1 MSCVIKYEHTLRKVR
16 VKTIIDSESL
26 EEYANMWVHEYV
38 KNHFEGQFSSWLH
51 ALEAL
56 HPKNI
61 PREI

>member
-1 MSCVIKYEHTLRKVR
+1 

>member
-1 MSCVIKYEHTLRKVR
+1 MIKYEHTLRKVS
-16 VKTIIDSESL
+16 VKTIIDNESF
-26 EEYANMWVHEYV
+26 EEYIDMWVHEYV

-61 PREI
+61 PREK